1 MGGLMKHAKRLT
13 QTLVKLAKVEEVV
26 KYALVHSPHELE
38 YRRHLRDLKNDLKYL
53 SIEKK
58 EHRIRFAKKVLSG
71 HFFKKM
77 KWWNR
82 VRFGLKWIITGKV

>member
-1 MGGLMKHAKRLT
+1 MKHAKRLT
-13 QTLVKLAKVEEVV
+13 QSLAKLDKIEEVV
-26 KYALVHSPHELE
+26 NYATVHSTCEME
-38 YRRHLRDLKNDLKYL
+38 YRRHLKDLRRDLEYL

-77 KWWNR
+77 KFKNR
-82 VRFGLKWIITGKV
+82 LKIGLKWIFTGEV